1 MEPALN
7 KQNYF
12 SSPESIARINLC
24 RKFINRE
31 FGVRLDRHQ
40 QDLIPQIKHYAELS
54 HSFSLK
60 QLAHELDHK
69 LSSHH

>member
-1 MEPALN
+1 MEPASDTTF
-7 KQNYF
+7 YF
-12 SSPESIARINLC
+12 SSPETIARINLC

-40 QDLIPQIKHYAELS
+40 EDLVQQISLYAERS

-60 QLAHELDHK
+60 QLAHDLNHK
-69 LSSHH
+69 LSGHQ